1 MTVERRK
8 SIREER
14 STKENSEDYECDEY
28 EEDSESEEEEEE
40 EEEKEEEEQTD
51 EITAL
56 IFVVMLIYSVTVV
69 PLIFYYIPTG
79 QKGVFFYYLTNKTTL
94 DWNEFTPSIEDLSN
108 IPLTSETR
116 LTFIVHGFSESSHR
130 PWIHRLAQ
138 ATLSREDSHNIV
150 MVVDYWDLHR
160 AEYFWMR
167 SNSHYVARI
176 ISGIIDNLV
185 LHNNLQLSNTHL
197 IGFSLGGQICGI
209 VGANLKTGS
218 VARITGLD
226 PTFPYLDWKHDGE
239 SLDASDADLV
249 VIIRTSVVSIYCNDA
264 DVDFY
269 VNGGIVQ
276 PGCDLWWYPH
286 FVQQACSHFRPVMM
300 ALEAEQR
307 RGSEPFPS
315 CFCQDYES
323 YHNGSCTCDVIN
335 HFDLSTLS
343 RTSSTFSEPY

>member
-1 MTVERRK
+1 MTLV
-8 SIREER
+8 IL
-14 STKENSEDYECDEY
+14 
-28 EEDSESEEEEEE
+28 
-40 EEEKEEEEQTD
+40 
-51 EITAL
+51 A
-56 IFVVMLIYSVTVV
+56 VMLTYSMFIV

-79 QKGVFFYYLTNKTTL
+79 QKGVFFYYLTNKTSL
-94 DWNEFTPSIEDLSN
+94 DWNEFTPSIDDLSS

-150 MVVDYWDLHR
+150 MVIDYWDLHR

-167 SNSHYVARI
+167 SNTHFVARQIAI
-176 ISGIIDNLV
+176 ILDNLV
-185 LHNNLQLSNTHL
+185 LHNNLKLSNTHL

-209 VGANLKTGS
+209 VGANVRTG
-218 VARITGLD
+218 ALGRITGLD
-226 PTFPYLDWKHDGE
+226 PTFPYLNWKHEDE
-239 SLDASDADLV
+239 SLDANDADLV
-249 VIIRTSVVSIYCNDA
+249 VILRTSVVSYYCQEG

-300 ALEAEQR
+300 VVEAER
-307 RGSEPFPS
+307 LAGKEPFPACLCS
-315 CFCQDYES
+315 DYQS
-323 YHNGSCTCDVIN
+323 FQNGSCSCDVTN
-335 HFDLSTLS
+335 HFDMSLLSSAKGKFYLSTN
-343 RTSSTFSEPY
+343 ENPPYTIKLYRD